1 MVRFYKYKTISH
13 FPSTVLTVAGSMGI
27 ISA

>member
-1 MVRFYKYKTISH
+1 MVFSFSRKNYSH